1 MSSPCRLRPYLSL
14 FSAVAFAAFLAAPAV
29 GAVVSLT
36 APATSVP
43 AGGQATAELIV
54 LNPASTP
61 AAFTVPAA
69 LDGRI
74 SNGTQVWNVN
84 VNAGRSDLT
93 LPAGGFERV
102 PLVFLLPAEA
112 TGRLVLELDQPAPV
126 RTVIDVGAPSAA
138 RIRAADLVGSEIV
151 QNSPATLPA
160 ANRLKQY
167 YADHFS
173 AHEPMYFVF
182 GDEKPAGKF
191 QISLKYRLLND
202 NGPLATRFPAL
213 KGLNVGYT
221 QRSLWDITS
230 TSSPFFDSS
239 YMPEVLFE
247 SLAPDQGKND
257 GFTWIGWQ
265 AAFQHESNGRDGT
278 GSRST
283 NIFYVRPMMA
293 FGDLDGWRLILR
305 PKFFFY
311 ADDLED
317 NPDLATYR
325 GYSELRA
332 IFGRN
337 NRLSISFTGRI
348 GKEFDKGSLQLD
360 VSYPTEFMTGNFAM
374 YLTFQYWNGY
384 GESLLNYNR
393 KSEALRAGF
402 SLAR

>member
-1 MSSPCRLRPYLSL
+1 MSLARPRLPLPL
-14 FSAVAFAAFLAAPAV
+14 VAVLVLAAFTLAPSF
-29 GAVVSLT
+29 GAIVSLT
-36 APATSVP
+36 APSAPFSPGSPV
-43 AGGQATAELIV
+43 TAELVV
-54 LNPASTP
+54 LNPATT
-61 AAFTVPAA
+61 AASFAVPAM

-74 SNGTQVWNVN
+74 SDGARVWNVN
-84 VNAGRSDLT
+84 VQAISGDMA
-93 LPAGGFERV
+93 LPAGGFVRV
-102 PLVFLLPAEA
+102 PLKFLLPAGA
-112 TGRLVLELDQPAPV
+112 TGRLVLELDQPAPL
-126 RTVIDVGAPSAA
+126 RTVIDVSAEATA

-151 QNSPATLPA
+151 QNSPVTLPA
-160 ANRLKQY
+160 ANRLKRY

-173 AHEPMYFVF
+173 AHEPMYFIF
-182 GDEKPAGKF
+182 GDEKPAAKF

-202 NGPLATRFPAL
+202 NGPLATRLPAL

-221 QRSLWDITS
+221 QRSLWDLTS

-247 SLAPDQGKND
+247 SLAPDTGQNT

-278 GSRST
+278 SSRSM

-305 PKFFFY
+305 PKFFVY

-317 NPDLATYR
+317 NPDIETYR

-337 NRLSISFTGRI
+337 NRLSVSVTGRL
-348 GKEFDKGSLQLD
+348 GKDYDKGSLQFD

-374 YLTFQYWNGY
+374 YLTLQYWNGY

>member
-1 MSSPCRLRPYLSL
+1 MFHPRVPLLL
-14 FSAVAFAAFLAAPAV
+14 VAALMLGAFSGAPSF
-29 GAVVSLT
+29 GAIVSLT
-36 APATSVP
+36 APAAPFP
-43 AGGQATAELIV
+43 AGSQATAELV
-54 LNPASTP
+54 LLNPAAAP
-61 AAFTVPAA
+61 ASYAVPTM
-69 LDGRI
+69 LDGRL
-74 SNGTQVWNVN
+74 SDGTRVWNVN
-84 VNAGRSDLT
+84 VRAARADVA

-102 PLVFLLPAEA
+102 PLAFLLPPEA

-126 RTVIDVGAPSAA
+126 RAVIDVAA
-138 RIRAADLVGSEIV
+138 TAVTRVRGSDLAASEIV
-151 QNSPATLPA
+151 QNSPVTLPA
-160 ANRLKQY
+160 ANRLKRY

-173 AHEPMYFVF
+173 AHEPMYFIF
-182 GDEKPAGKF
+182 GDEKPASKF
-191 QISLKYRLLND
+191 QISLKYRLLSD

-247 SLAPDQGKND
+247 SLAPDTGNNS

-265 AAFQHESNGRDGT
+265 AAFQHESNGRDGAS
-278 GSRST
+278 SRSM

-305 PKFFFY
+305 PKFFVY

-317 NPDLATYR
+317 NPDIETYR

-337 NRLSISFTGRI
+337 NRLSVSVTGRL
-348 GKEFDKGSLQLD
+348 GKDFDKGSLQFD

-374 YLTFQYWNGY
+374 YLTLQYWNGY